1 MRTIADAVEILQMLL
16 DVINE
21 KTVEKR
27 DYGVMAGIELSIKTL
42 KDRI

>member
-16 DVINE
+16 EVVKEVGNDDDAI
-21 KTVEKR
+21 R
-27 DYGVMAGIELSIKTL
+27 GIELSIKTL